1 VEELIGSV
9 EQGAMLSAV
18 SARLSTMT
26 GAPVTIPIHINI
38 DTGMGRMGV
47 QSVEE
52 IRDILSL
59 PGLQLKGIM
68 THFAQS
74 DNETETG
81 ETRTREQVRRFD
93 ELVKKAAVDPRVI
106 RHTANSAATSRF
118 PWSRMDMV
126 RVGSLIY
133 GDVTKATDPEGIF
146 LPVMKSFTS
155 SVALVMHDVPPSTT
169 VGYDSL
175 YTTPAG
181 RRSTL
186 ATVKVGYCNGY
197 PRDAYTN
204 GTEILIGGRRYPVVG
219 KVSMNLLVAD
229 ITSQDTAH
237 PVRIGD
243 EVVLLGR
250 QGKETITMEE
260 LSSRNRLTTYELLL
274 RLGNNNGTRVI
285 RRAGR

>member
-1 VEELIGSV
+1 
-9 EQGAMLSAV
+9 
-18 SARLSTMT
+18 
-26 GAPVTIPIHINI
+26 
-38 DTGMGRMGV
+38 
-47 QSVEE
+47 
-52 IRDILSL
+52 
-59 PGLQLKGIM
+59 
-68 THFAQS
+68 
-74 DNETETG
+74 
-81 ETRTREQVRRFD
+81 
-93 ELVKKAAVDPRVI
+93 
-106 RHTANSAATSRF
+106 
-118 PWSRMDMV
+118 MV

-133 GDVTKATDPEGIF
+133 GDVTKATDPEGVF

-229 ITSQDTAH
+229 ITSQDTAR
-237 PVRIGD
+237 PIRIGD

-250 QGKETITMEE
+250 QGKDMITMEE
-260 LSSRNRLTTYELLL
+260 LSARNKLTTYELLL
-274 RLGNNNGTRVI
+274 RLGNNNCTRVI
-285 RRAGR
+285 RREER